1 MTNIKVL
8 GLTTSSEFYI
18 GSNEKN
24 FRINEYLI
32 VEDKKQGDLVF
43 EVVEANT
50 YNRYIPLN
58 IGGDFVDSSVIEA
71 LQSIGY
77 IVDDETIYIAKC
89 RLMNEAQY
97 PIETGSEVREP
108 SFEEIKRY
116 LINANR
122 ESGLLIG
129 AIKNTDKLHDGMD
142 IELKNLYHMQND
154 ILEEQRDVPFLFN
167 LYEMNQYPH
176 IGVFGGSGSGKSYG
190 LRVILEELMKRKIPT
205 IIFDPHYEMDF
216 QSNSDNPSASI
227 EYTERY
233 SAYTVGRDVG
243 INFKELNSAELK
255 KLLDAAGGMTD
266 AMNATVDLLYR
277 QYDNGKKGVDIYSF
291 ETKINDLLEMLSK
304 GSREKIE
311 LMLTDGGPEQQQKAM
326 RLLEL
331 YDDYNNKINEAT
343 LRGIAWRL
351 WRNINDGVFAKDSTP
366 VIDTL
371 KLGHTAIIQGS
382 SRILEVYCS
391 YIGSKLYSMRRKYK
405 DGGTEYF
412 PPFVLVT
419 DEAHNFSPKGYD
431 KAPKAVIKEIAQ
443 EGRKYGVFLILATQR
458 PTLLDETIT
467 AQLNSKFI
475 FRTVR
480 STDIQ
485 TIREETDITSEE
497 SKRLPYLRTGDLFAS
512 VASIGRTISARVR
525 AAETLKP
532 NVENP
537 FDELRNKTEEDD
549 TKLLNFLEPYYPIT
563 ENDALKIV
571 ADLEKNNIKMT
582 VDSFLKKLN
591 SLENKGYLKKEE
603 EIFGNKFVKGE

>member
-1 MTNIKVL
+1 M
-8 GLTTSSEFYI
+8 
-18 GSNEKN
+18 
-24 FRINEYLI
+24 
-32 VEDKKQGDLVF
+32 VF

-71 LQSIGY
+71 LQAIGY

-108 SFEEIKRY
+108 EFHEIKKY

-122 ESGLLIG
+122 ENGLLMG
-129 AIKNTDKLHDGMD
+129 SIKNTDKLYQGMD
-142 IELKNLYHMQND
+142 LELKNLYHMQND
-154 ILEEQRDVPFLFN
+154 ELEPQGDVPFLFN
-167 LYEMNQYPH
+167 LFEMNQYPH

-190 LRVILEELMKRKIPT
+190 LRVILEELMKRRIPT
-205 IIFDPHYEMDF
+205 IIFDPHYEMEF
-216 QSNSDNPSASI
+216 EKNKDNPSAEV
-227 EYTERY
+227 EYKDRY
-233 SAYTVGRDVG
+233 SAYRVGIDVG
-243 INFKELNSAELK
+243 INFKELNSGELK

-266 AMNATVDLLYR
+266 AMNATIDILFR
-277 QYDNGKKGVDIYSF
+277 QNDSGKKGMDIYAF
-291 ETKINDLLEMLSK
+291 EAKLNDLIEMKAK

-311 LMLTDGGPEQQQKAM
+311 AMLTDGGPEQQQKAM

-331 YDDYNNKINEAT
+331 YDDYNNQTNEST
-343 LRGIAWRL
+343 LRGIFWRL
-351 WRNINDGVFAKDSTP
+351 RRNINDGVFSKDSVP
-366 VIDTL
+366 VIETL
-371 KLGHTAIIQGS
+371 KLGNTAVIQGS

-391 YIGSKLYSMRRKYK
+391 YIGSRLYSMRRKYK
-405 DGGTEYF
+405 DGSPDYF

-485 TIREETDITSEE
+485 TIREETDITGEE
-497 SKRLPYLRTGDLFAS
+497 AKRLPYLKTGDLFAS

-525 AAETLKP
+525 AAETSKP

-537 FDELRNKTEEDD
+537 FDELKYRVDEDD
-549 TKLLNFLEPYYPIT
+549 NKLLDLLETYYPIG
-563 ENDALKIV
+563 ESDFIKILS
-571 ADLEKNNIKMT
+571 DLEKNNIRMT
-582 VDSFLKKLN
+582 ADTFKTKLG
-591 SLENKGYLKKEE
+591 SLVNKGYLNIEE
-603 EIFGNKFVKGE
+603 SIFGNKYTKGE

>member
-1 MTNIKVL
+1 M
-8 GLTTSSEFYI
+8 
-18 GSNEKN
+18 
-24 FRINEYLI
+24 
-32 VEDKKQGDLVF
+32 VF

-71 LQSIGY
+71 LQAIGY

-108 SFEEIKRY
+108 EFHEIKKY

-122 ESGLLIG
+122 ENGLLMG
-129 AIKNTDKLHDGMD
+129 SIKNTDKLYQGMD
-142 IELKNLYHMQND
+142 LELKNLYHMQND
-154 ILEEQRDVPFLFN
+154 ELEPQGDVPFLFN
-167 LYEMNQYPH
+167 LFEMNQYPH

-190 LRVILEELMKRKIPT
+190 LRVILEELMKRRIPT
-205 IIFDPHYEMDF
+205 IIFDPHYEMEF
-216 QSNSDNPSASI
+216 EKNKDNPSAEV
-227 EYTERY
+227 EYKDRY
-233 SAYTVGRDVG
+233 SAYRVGIDVG
-243 INFKELNSAELK
+243 INFKELNSGELK

-266 AMNATVDLLYR
+266 AMNATIDILFR
-277 QYDNGKKGVDIYSF
+277 QNDSGKKGMDIYAF
-291 ETKINDLLEMLSK
+291 EAKLNDLIEMKAK

-311 LMLTDGGPEQQQKAM
+311 AMLTDGGPEQQQKAM

-331 YDDYNNKINEAT
+331 YDDYNNQTNEST
-343 LRGIAWRL
+343 LRGIFWRL
-351 WRNINDGVFAKDSTP
+351 RRNINDGVFSKDSVP
-366 VIDTL
+366 VIETL
-371 KLGHTAIIQGS
+371 KLGNTAVIQGS

-391 YIGSKLYSMRRKYK
+391 YIGSRLYSMRRKYK
-405 DGGTEYF
+405 DGSPDYF
-412 PPFVLVT
+412 PPFLLVT

-485 TIREETDITSEE
+485 TIREETDITGEE
-497 SKRLPYLRTGDLFAS
+497 AKRLPYLKTGDLFAS

-537 FDELRNKTEEDD
+537 FDELKYRVDEDD
-549 TKLLNFLEPYYPIT
+549 NKLLDLLETYYPIG
-563 ENDALKIV
+563 ESDFIKILS
-571 ADLEKNNIKMT
+571 DLEKNNIRMT
-582 VDSFLKKLN
+582 ADTFKTKLG
-591 SLENKGYLKKEE
+591 SLVNKGYLNIEE
-603 EIFGNKFVKGE
+603 SIFGNKYTKGE

>member
-1 MTNIKVL
+1 M
-8 GLTTSSEFYI
+8 
-18 GSNEKN
+18 
-24 FRINEYLI
+24 
-32 VEDKKQGDLVF
+32 VF

-71 LQSIGY
+71 LQAIGY

-108 SFEEIKRY
+108 EFHEIKKY

-122 ESGLLIG
+122 ENGLLIG
-129 AIKNTDKLHDGMD
+129 SIKNTDKLYNGMD
-142 IELKNLYHMQND
+142 LELKNLYHMQND
-154 ILEEQRDVPFLFN
+154 ELEPQGDVPFLFN
-167 LYEMNQYPH
+167 LFEMNQYPH

-190 LRVILEELMKRKIPT
+190 LRVILEELMKRRIPT
-205 IIFDPHYEMDF
+205 IIFDPHYEMEF
-216 QSNSDNPSASI
+216 EKNKDNPSAEV
-227 EYTERY
+227 EYKDRY
-233 SAYTVGRDVG
+233 SAYRVGIDVG
-243 INFKELNSAELK
+243 INFKELNSGELK

-266 AMNATVDLLYR
+266 AMNATIDILFR
-277 QYDNGKKGVDIYSF
+277 QNDSGKKGMDIYAF
-291 ETKINDLLEMLSK
+291 EAKLNDLIEMKAK

-311 LMLTDGGPEQQQKAM
+311 AMLTDGGPEQQQKAM

-331 YDDYNNKINEAT
+331 YDDYNNQTNEST
-343 LRGIAWRL
+343 LRGIFWRL
-351 WRNINDGVFAKDSTP
+351 RRNINDGVFSKDSVP
-366 VIDTL
+366 VIETL
-371 KLGHTAIIQGS
+371 KLGNTAVIQGS

-391 YIGSKLYSMRRKYK
+391 YIGSRLYSMRRKYK
-405 DGGTEYF
+405 DGSPDYF

-485 TIREETDITSEE
+485 TIREETDITGEE
-497 SKRLPYLRTGDLFAS
+497 AKRLPYLKTGDLFAS

-537 FDELRNKTEEDD
+537 FDELKYRVDEDD
-549 TKLLNFLEPYYPIT
+549 NKLLDLLETYYPIG
-563 ENDALKIV
+563 ESDFIKILS
-571 ADLEKNNIKMT
+571 DLEKNNIRMT
-582 VDSFLKKLN
+582 ADTFKTKLG
-591 SLENKGYLKKEE
+591 SLVNKGYLNIEE
-603 EIFGNKFVKGE
+603 SIFGNKYTKGE

>member
-1 MTNIKVL
+1 M
-8 GLTTSSEFYI
+8 
-18 GSNEKN
+18 
-24 FRINEYLI
+24 
-32 VEDKKQGDLVF
+32 VF

-58 IGGDFVDSSVIEA
+58 IGGDFVDSSVIDA
-71 LQSIGY
+71 LQAIGY

-108 SFEEIKRY
+108 EFHEIKKY

-122 ESGLLIG
+122 ENGLLMG
-129 AIKNTDKLHDGMD
+129 SIKNTDKLYNGMAL
-142 IELKNLYHMQND
+142 ELKNLYHMQND
-154 ILEEQRDVPFLFN
+154 ELEPQGDVPFLFN
-167 LYEMNQYPH
+167 LFEMNQYPH

-190 LRVILEELMKRKIPT
+190 LRVILEELMKRRIPT
-205 IIFDPHYEMDF
+205 IIFDPHYEMEF
-216 QSNSDNPSASI
+216 EKNKDNPSAEV
-227 EYTERY
+227 EYKDRY
-233 SAYTVGRDVG
+233 SAYRVGIDVG
-243 INFKELNSAELK
+243 INFKELNSGELK

-266 AMNATVDLLYR
+266 AMNATIDILFR
-277 QYDNGKKGVDIYSF
+277 QNDSGKKGMDIYAF
-291 ETKINDLLEMLSK
+291 EAKLNDLIEMKAK

-311 LMLTDGGPEQQQKAM
+311 AMLTDGGPEQQQKAM

-331 YDDYNNKINEAT
+331 YDDYNNQTNEST
-343 LRGIAWRL
+343 LRGIFWRL
-351 WRNINDGVFAKDSTP
+351 RRNINDGVFSKDSVP
-366 VIDTL
+366 VIETL
-371 KLGHTAIIQGS
+371 KLGNTAVIQGS

-391 YIGSKLYSMRRKYK
+391 YIGSRLYSMRRKYK
-405 DGGTEYF
+405 DGSPDYF

-485 TIREETDITSEE
+485 TIREETDITGEE
-497 SKRLPYLRTGDLFAS
+497 AKRLPYLKTGDLFAS

-537 FDELRNKTEEDD
+537 FDELKYRVDEDD
-549 TKLLNFLEPYYPIT
+549 NKLLDLLETYYPIG
-563 ENDALKIV
+563 ESDFIKILS
-571 ADLEKNNIKMT
+571 DLEKNNIRMT
-582 VDSFLKKLN
+582 ADTFKTKLG
-591 SLENKGYLKKEE
+591 SLVNKGYLNIEE
-603 EIFGNKFVKGE
+603 SIFGNKYTKGE

>member
-1 MTNIKVL
+1 M
-8 GLTTSSEFYI
+8 
-18 GSNEKN
+18 
-24 FRINEYLI
+24 
-32 VEDKKQGDLVF
+32 VF

-58 IGGDFVDSSVIEA
+58 ISGDFVDSSVIEA
-71 LQSIGY
+71 LQAIGY

-108 SFEEIKRY
+108 EFHEIKKY

-122 ESGLLIG
+122 ENGLLMG
-129 AIKNTDKLHDGMD
+129 SIKNTDKLYNGMD
-142 IELKNLYHMQND
+142 LELKNLYHMQND
-154 ILEEQRDVPFLFN
+154 ELEPQGDVPFLFN
-167 LYEMNQYPH
+167 LFEMNQYPH

-190 LRVILEELMKRKIPT
+190 LRVILEELMKRRIPT
-205 IIFDPHYEMDF
+205 IIFDPHYEMEF
-216 QSNSDNPSASI
+216 EKNKDNPSAEV
-227 EYTERY
+227 EYKDRY
-233 SAYTVGRDVG
+233 SAYRVGIDVG
-243 INFKELNSAELK
+243 INFKELNSGELK

-266 AMNATVDLLYR
+266 AMNATIDILFR
-277 QYDNGKKGVDIYSF
+277 QNDSGKKGMDIYAF
-291 ETKINDLLEMLSK
+291 EAKLNDLIEMKAK

-311 LMLTDGGPEQQQKAM
+311 AMLTDGGPEQQQKAM

-331 YDDYNNKINEAT
+331 YDDYNNQTNEST
-343 LRGIAWRL
+343 LRGIFWRL
-351 WRNINDGVFAKDSTP
+351 RRNINDGVFSKDSVP
-366 VIDTL
+366 VIETL
-371 KLGHTAIIQGS
+371 KLGNTAVIQGS

-391 YIGSKLYSMRRKYK
+391 YIGSRLYSMRRKYK
-405 DGGTEYF
+405 DGSPDYF

-485 TIREETDITSEE
+485 TIREETDITGEE
-497 SKRLPYLRTGDLFAS
+497 AKRLPYLKTGDLFAS

-537 FDELRNKTEEDD
+537 FDELKYRVDEDD
-549 TKLLNFLEPYYPIT
+549 NKLLDLLETYYPIG
-563 ENDALKIV
+563 ESDFIKILS
-571 ADLEKNNIKMT
+571 DLEKNNIRMT
-582 VDSFLKKLN
+582 ADTFKTKLG
-591 SLENKGYLKKEE
+591 SLVNKGYLNIEE
-603 EIFGNKFVKGE
+603 SIFGNKYTKGE

>member
-1 MTNIKVL
+1 M
-8 GLTTSSEFYI
+8 
-18 GSNEKN
+18 
-24 FRINEYLI
+24 
-32 VEDKKQGDLVF
+32 VF

-71 LQSIGY
+71 LQAIGY

-108 SFEEIKRY
+108 EFHEIKKY

-122 ESGLLIG
+122 ENGLLMG
-129 AIKNTDKLHDGMD
+129 SIKNTDKLYQGMD
-142 IELKNLYHMQND
+142 LELKNLYHMQND
-154 ILEEQRDVPFLFN
+154 ELEPQGDVPFLFN
-167 LYEMNQYPH
+167 LFEMNQYPH

-190 LRVILEELMKRKIPT
+190 LRVILEELMKRRIPT
-205 IIFDPHYEMDF
+205 IIFDPHYEMEF
-216 QSNSDNPSASI
+216 EKNKDNPSAEV
-227 EYTERY
+227 EYKDRY
-233 SAYTVGRDVG
+233 SAYRVGIDVG
-243 INFKELNSAELK
+243 INFKELNSGELK

-266 AMNATVDLLYR
+266 AMNATIDILFR
-277 QYDNGKKGVDIYSF
+277 QNDSGKKGMDIYAF
-291 ETKINDLLEMLSK
+291 EAKLNDLIEMKAK

-311 LMLTDGGPEQQQKAM
+311 AMLTDGGPEQQQKAM

-331 YDDYNNKINEAT
+331 YDDYNNQTNEST
-343 LRGIAWRL
+343 LRGIFWRL
-351 WRNINDGVFAKDSTP
+351 RRNINDGVFSKDSVP
-366 VIDTL
+366 VIETL
-371 KLGHTAIIQGS
+371 KLGNTAVIQGS

-391 YIGSKLYSMRRKYK
+391 YIGSRLYSMRRKYK
-405 DGGTEYF
+405 DGSPDYF

-485 TIREETDITSEE
+485 TIREETDIAGEE
-497 SKRLPYLRTGDLFAS
+497 AKRLPYLKTGDLFAS

-537 FDELRNKTEEDD
+537 FDELKYRVDEDD
-549 TKLLNFLEPYYPIT
+549 NKLLDLLETYYPIG
-563 ENDALKIV
+563 ESDFIKILS
-571 ADLEKNNIKMT
+571 DLEKNNIRMT
-582 VDSFLKKLN
+582 ADTFKTKLG
-591 SLENKGYLKKEE
+591 SLVNKGYLNIEE
-603 EIFGNKFVKGE
+603 SIFGNKYTKGE

>member
-1 MTNIKVL
+1 M
-8 GLTTSSEFYI
+8 
-18 GSNEKN
+18 
-24 FRINEYLI
+24 
-32 VEDKKQGDLVF
+32 VF

-71 LQSIGY
+71 LQAIGY

-108 SFEEIKRY
+108 EFHEIKKY

-122 ESGLLIG
+122 ENGLLMG
-129 AIKNTDKLHDGMD
+129 SIKNTDKLYNGMD
-142 IELKNLYHMQND
+142 LELKNLYHMQND
-154 ILEEQRDVPFLFN
+154 ELEPQGDVPFLFN
-167 LYEMNQYPH
+167 LFEMNQYPH

-190 LRVILEELMKRKIPT
+190 LRVILEELMKRRIPT
-205 IIFDPHYEMDF
+205 IIFDPHYEMEF
-216 QSNSDNPSASI
+216 EKNKDNPSAEV
-227 EYTERY
+227 EYKDRY
-233 SAYTVGRDVG
+233 SAYRVGIDVG
-243 INFKELNSAELK
+243 INFKELNSGELK

-266 AMNATVDLLYR
+266 AMNATIDILFR
-277 QYDNGKKGVDIYSF
+277 QNDSGKKGMDIYAF
-291 ETKINDLLEMLSK
+291 EAKLNDLIEMKAK

-311 LMLTDGGPEQQQKAM
+311 AMLTDGGPEQQQKVM

-331 YDDYNNKINEAT
+331 YDDYNNQTNEST
-343 LRGIAWRL
+343 LRGIFWRL
-351 WRNINDGVFAKDSTP
+351 RRNINDGVFSKDSVP
-366 VIDTL
+366 VIETL
-371 KLGHTAIIQGS
+371 KLGNTAVIQGS

-391 YIGSKLYSMRRKYK
+391 YIGSRLYSMRRKYK
-405 DGGTEYF
+405 DGSPDYF

-485 TIREETDITSEE
+485 TIREETDITGEE
-497 SKRLPYLRTGDLFAS
+497 AKRLPYLKTGDLFAS

-537 FDELRNKTEEDD
+537 FDELKYRVDEDD
-549 TKLLNFLEPYYPIT
+549 NKLLDLLETYYPIG
-563 ENDALKIV
+563 ESDFIKILS
-571 ADLEKNNIKMT
+571 DLEKNNIRMT
-582 VDSFLKKLN
+582 ADTFKTKLG
-591 SLENKGYLKKEE
+591 SLVNKGYLNIEE
-603 EIFGNKFVKGE
+603 SIFGNKYTKGE